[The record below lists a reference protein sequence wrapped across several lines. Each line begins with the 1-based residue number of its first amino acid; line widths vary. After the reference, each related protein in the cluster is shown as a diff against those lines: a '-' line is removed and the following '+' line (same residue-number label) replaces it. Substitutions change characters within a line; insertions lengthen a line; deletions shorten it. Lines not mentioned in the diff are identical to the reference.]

1 MPDDVT
7 QVQLTED
14 GSRPVDLPPQFA
26 TVADM
31 VQSYTTLQGAHT
43 QLSQAAAKPVE
54 PVVPATPKP
63 VKKDDLAVATASALQ
78 TITTFNETQRKA
90 RFEAQVGPEGA
101 KALEDFIGG
110 SAIDAG
116 IKAAYEAAIDS
127 GNEAL
132 IDANFALV
140 KSIFEMQNG
149 AFAAPTNMVAGAAG
163 GVMIPAGTMAFNT
176 LAEQL
181 AAQKDPK
188 YDSDPTFR
196 AEVEHRIAIS
206 GPYQA

>member
-1 MPDDVT
+1 MPDGVT

-43 QLSQAAAKPVE
+43 QLSQAQ
-54 PVVPATPKP
+54 ATPPVTPPAPTKP
-63 VKKDDLAVATASALQ
+63 VKTDDMSVATASALQ
-78 TITTFNETQRKA
+78 TITTFNETQRKL
-90 RFEAQVGPEGA
+90 RFESQVGPEGA

-116 IKAAYEAAIDS
+116 VKAAYEAAIDS

-132 IDANFALV
+132 IDANFSLV
-140 KSIFEMQNG
+140 RSIFEQQNG
-149 AFAAPTNMVAGAAG
+149 AFAEPQSFVSGAAG
-163 GVMIPAGTMAFNT
+163 GVIIPAGTTAFAT
-176 LAEQL
+176 LDEQL

-188 YDSDPTFR
+188 YDADPSFR

-206 GPYQA
+206 GPYRV